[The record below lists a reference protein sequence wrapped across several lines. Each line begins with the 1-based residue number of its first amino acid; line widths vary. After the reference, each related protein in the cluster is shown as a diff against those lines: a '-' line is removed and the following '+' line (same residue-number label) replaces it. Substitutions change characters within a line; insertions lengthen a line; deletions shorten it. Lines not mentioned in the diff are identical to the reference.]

1 MLLLSDLDEGGKI
14 VLSAEFIDT
23 GFWLV
28 HVPEDIGGN
37 RVESHRTRHADPVAP
52 ILAWNASVMNLTRK
66 NLERLAIELEVA
78 ADHLEGVRL
87 RWMLCR
93 ANLPKQTEERK

>member
-1 MLLLSDLDEGGKI
+1 
-14 VLSAEFIDT
+14 
-23 GFWLV
+23 
-28 HVPEDIGGN
+28 
-37 RVESHRTRHADPVAP
+37 
-52 ILAWNASVMNLTRK
+52 MNLTRK